1 MYDNET
7 KEAESRD
14 DFGFLKGGETGD
26 GALYESDDDIAN
38 PLVKDSIPNEPD
50 IVQDPSRVR
59 VRAPSDLDRRSS
71 IQQKDISRHSS
82 HKTNHQYNQSVRSLH

>member
-14 DFGFLKGGETGD
+14 DYGFLKGGETGD

-38 PLVKDSIPNEPD
+38 PLGKDSIPNEPD
-50 IVQDPSRVR
+50 TR
-59 VRAPSDLDRRSS
+59 S
-71 IQQKDISRHSS
+71 IQGSGSSAFRSRPTVVHPTKGYFPSFIS
-82 HKTNHQYNQSVRSLH
+82 